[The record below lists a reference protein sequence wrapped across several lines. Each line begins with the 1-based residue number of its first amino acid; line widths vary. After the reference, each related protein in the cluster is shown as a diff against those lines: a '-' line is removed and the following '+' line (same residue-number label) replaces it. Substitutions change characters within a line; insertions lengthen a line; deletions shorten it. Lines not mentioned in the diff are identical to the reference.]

1 MSIRGYKFG
10 RYANAPEIRLVDPAT
25 GARLHMSGRGVAQHP
40 AYAWIGTRAQA
51 RELRRR
57 ALDAGEPWPW
67 RPVNDVADS
76 QGYEELEGM

>member
-1 MSIRGYKFG
+1 MSIRVWKFG
-10 RYANAPEIRLVDPAT
+10 RRPLPPEIRLVDPTT
-25 GARLHMSGRGVAQHP
+25 GARLHLSGRGATQHP
-40 AYAWIGTRAQA
+40 AYAWIGTRSQA

-57 ALDAGEPWPW
+57 AIEAGEPWPW

>member
-1 MSIRGYKFG
+1 MSAAGIKFG
-10 RYANAPEIRLVDPAT
+10 RPPRPPEIRLVDPAT

-57 ALDAGEPWPW
+57 TLEAGEPWPW
-67 RPVNDVADS
+67 RAVNDVADS
-76 QGYEELEGM
+76 QGHEELEGM

>member
-25 GARLHMSGRGVAQHP
+25 GARLHLSGRGVATAP
-40 AYAWIGTRAQA
+40 AYAWSGTRAQA

-57 ALDAGEPWPW
+57 AIEAGDAWPW
-67 RPVNDVADS
+67 RPVNAS
-76 QGYEELEGM
+76 ETATMEGQT